1 VRIEEGLPY
10 VSALLAA
17 GATWAA
23 AARPASALERGL
35 KTLAIGSL
43 AVFAFLRGVAPST
56 LSAALILSGVN
67 QALPPRKE
75 RPAWASGST
84 IAGVLAW
91 LAFAW
96 LFWREG
102 LGRGVIGLPLRMAMI
117 GAVVVLAV
125 AVLLALRRRLGQ
137 AGPAA
142 AVDLSVLALML
153 AASFTLPFGLWP
165 AMAGAFAVCVCEVMT
180 LERNLRPHLAP
191 AGERVAQWLLCFAG
205 QAAIATVF
213 LR

>member
-10 VSALLAA
+10 ASALLAA
-17 GATWAA
+17 GAAWAA
-23 AARPASALERGL
+23 AARPATGLERGL
-35 KTLAIGSL
+35 KALAIGSL

-67 QALPPRKE
+67 QALPPLKE

-84 IAGVLAW
+84 VAGVLAW
-91 LAFAW
+91 IAFAW

-102 LGRGVIGLPLRMAMI
+102 VGQAVLALPLRLVMAAAAI
-117 GAVVVLAV
+117 VLAG
-125 AVLLALRRRLGQ
+125 AALMALRRRLGQ

-142 AVDLSVLALML
+142 AIDLSVLALML
-153 AASFTLPFGLWP
+153 AASFTLPFALWP
-165 AMAGAFAVCVCEVMT
+165 AMAGAFAVCISELMA
-180 LERNLRPHLAP
+180 LDRNFRPDAAP
-191 AGERVAQWLLCFAG
+191 AGERVAQWLLCFGG